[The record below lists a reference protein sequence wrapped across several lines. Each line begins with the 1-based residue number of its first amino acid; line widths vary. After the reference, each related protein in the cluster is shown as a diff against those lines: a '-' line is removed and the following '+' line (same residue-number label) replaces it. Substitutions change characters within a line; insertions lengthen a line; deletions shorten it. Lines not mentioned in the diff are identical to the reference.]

1 MISSTTVPSREFTEG
16 RGLRGSQGRALN
28 PMSTSFFAEMF
39 LLPAEGAAPFLLLTS
54 RSLWST
60 PPSGLCRTGDS
71 LWAVSG
77 FDTWVPGG
85 VPLFLPF
92 PLKGTSQVQAPAI
105 PTHPPLCCHISL
117 ESLHLPGPEIQ
128 PRLILFSPKFSTM
141 TFPQGKQ
148 VGKQERKKKNNP
160 KIQ

>member
-77 FDTWVPGG
+77 FDTRVPGG
-85 VPLFLPF
+85 GPPLPAFSPQGHESGAGSSNPYTPF
-92 PLKGTSQVQAPAI
+92 PLLP
-105 PTHPPLCCHISL
+105 
-117 ESLHLPGPEIQ
+117 HLPRE
-128 PRLILFSPKFSTM
+128 SSSTRGRKSSLGSSCFLPS
-141 TFPQGKQ
+141 FP
-148 VGKQERKKKNNP
+148 P
-160 KIQ
+160 